1 MLSVPPTVSDD
12 ILRIHPEPSI
22 LPQKTVLTYDQCSEL
37 IHITVVEI
45 KFRYSFKLLIN
56 LKCRISQFGPELQVR
71 AFLELHSYECFAC
84 SYTFYMAFV

>member
-56 LKCRISQFGPELQVR
+56 LKCRISQFGPELEVR
-71 AFLELHSYECFAC
+71 AIHSYEYFAC